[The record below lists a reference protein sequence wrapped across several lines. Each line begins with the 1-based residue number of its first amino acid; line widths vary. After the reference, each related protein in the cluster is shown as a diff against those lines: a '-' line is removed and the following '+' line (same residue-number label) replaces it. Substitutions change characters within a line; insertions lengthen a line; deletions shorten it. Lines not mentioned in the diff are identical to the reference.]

1 MAARGDGV
9 DLQEVREHLDA
20 IPTGRTIQAG
30 GEEGYR
36 GLLEVMR
43 NDLLATGGGR
53 LNIHEADGR
62 VVHCEDVGSDG
73 TLSPVPEER
82 WYEFLDEA

>member
-1 MAARGDGV
+1 MMGV

-20 IPTGRTIQAG
+20 MPTDRTIQAG
-30 GEEGYR
+30 DEDGYR

-53 LNIHEADGR
+53 FRIHDAEGR
-62 VVHCEDVGSDG
+62 VVHCEDVGADG
-73 TLSPVPEER
+73 TLCAVPEDE
-82 WYEFLDEA
+82 WYGFLDEA